1 MSLPAKL
8 LALVLL
14 LVLAAGTGWRYG
26 IKSESNRRDAA
37 DLVRERAAAEIRA
50 ESQRMANRAATG
62 FETQRRA
69 IEVRHASVSTD
80 LRTALRAPI
89 ACPAAASA
97 PLADL
102 RIPAAVVSGLR
113 RAGADPGTDR
123 PATAEPRR

>member
-14 LVLAAGTGWRYG
+14 LIVAGGAGWHYG
-26 IKSESNRRDAA
+26 IKAESNRRDAA
-37 DLVRERAAAEIRA
+37 QLVLDRAAADIRN

-62 FETQRRA
+62 FEAQRRA

-80 LRTALRAPI
+80 IRTALRAPI
-89 ACPAAASA
+89 PCPAAASA

-102 RIPAAVVSGLR
+102 LVPAAAVAGLR
-113 RAGADPGTDR
+113 RAGADPTADR
-123 PATAEPRR
+123 PAAPIAGR